1 MAIFEKKNFNG
12 QVFGRYVDRVPN
24 PIKNQLIKS
33 GAIRMRPDLA
43 ASMKEGP
50 GGNYLLHRSTMKNF
64 RNNDEIYHNMTFPL
78 ERRAQIDERSVDR
91 EAALGIVKNILSGT
105 SNLFDCNLIPL
116 WSLVNYL

>member
-43 ASMKEGP
+43 ASMKEGISLP
-50 GGNYLLHRSTMKNF
+50 MTPILICMTVLL
-64 RNNDEIYHNMTFPL
+64 
-78 ERRAQIDERSVDR
+78 
-91 EAALGIVKNILSGT
+91 
-105 SNLFDCNLIPL
+105 
-116 WSLVNYL
+116 